1 MTNIP
6 SLVELR
12 FLGHVG
18 SFEFYIFSETYHL
31 KEKFSGYS
39 LPIVTRD
46 SSVGTATSYGLDG
59 LGFEF
64 LWGRDFP
71 HLSMP
76 TPGAHPASYAM
87 SNGSFPGVERPG
99 RGVEHSP
106 PLTPML
112 RKE

>member
-1 MTNIP
+1 
-6 SLVELR
+6 
-12 FLGHVG
+12 
-18 SFEFYIFSETYHL
+18 
-31 KEKFSGYS
+31 
-39 LPIVTRD
+39 
-46 SSVGTATSYGLDG
+46 
-59 LGFEF
+59 
-64 LWGRDFP
+64 
-71 HLSMP
+71 MP